1 MDWIV
6 ILLLGLGGGV
16 VGAIL
21 KRIFKLSERLAL
33 IISMSISL
41 LFVIIY
47 IDNTMTLIPKQ
58 NYTGTNYPT
67 INYTGNPKSDAQI
80 LNERVA
86 DYGYDFDA
94 AYNELLEV
102 YSDKGLGMQN
112 VKETLLEATK

>member
-21 KRIFKLSERLAL
+21 KRIFKLSERVAL
-33 IISMSISL
+33 IISMSISI

-58 NYTGTNYPT
+58 NYTT
-67 INYTGNPKSDAQI
+67 IQ
-80 LNERVA
+80 
-86 DYGYDFDA
+86 
-94 AYNELLEV
+94 YNHFLLPAV
-102 YSDKGLGMQN
+102 FYQHKIHFQKFHCL
-112 VKETLLEATK
+112 